1 MFILAHCDTMTKSI
15 CCRNDFIWWGDQ
27 QLPLLER
34 IGRGRIEDHHGIA
47 LIAETLISPDH
58 GPSLIAHVHG
68 IAKSCSTSGTQSE
81 DHVLLKCIGIGFYV
95 GIHRA
100 GGKHTRCTYH
110 GSKILETLAHT
121 GAIQCT

>member
-1 MFILAHCDTMTKSI
+1 MTKSI
-15 CCRNDFIWWGDQ
+15 RGSDDLIGRCDQ

-34 IGRGRIEDHHGIA
+34 IGSRRIEDNHGIT
-47 LIAETLISPDH
+47 LIAKTLISTYYCP
-58 GPSLIAHVHG
+58 GLISHVHG

-81 DHVLLKCIGIGFYV
+81 DHVLLKCIGIGFNV

-121 GAIQCT
+121 SAIQCT